1 MRRGPS
7 ESQVRAQ
14 GLFPSS
20 DCHIHAVPSSG
31 SWVPAPL
38 EARSRS
44 LTQWAAPHPSCP
56 SARPLAC
63 PDLHPQN
70 EPRPWPAR
78 MGVSGAPLPLP
89 SLLPGS
95 SPLPAWCGCCKSS
108 GGASRFPLRARCAP
122 ACCSRDLGCWLPLQ
136 VSSRPAAGSRRA
148 VCARPSAAAQATRAG
163 GLQRQI
169 RSCAQARISVNGAK
183 SRHCRAAFP
192 SEAPGV
198 GPCLL
203 QLLVGGWWLSDQLPP
218 WSRGFAPSLRQIS
231 FLL

>member
-1 MRRGPS
+1 MITSFQQLSTRQILLLTVARYLLEPRVEFPEEEIS
-7 ESQVRAQ
+7 SALKKQ
-14 GLFPSS
+14 GAGWMW
-20 DCHIHAVPSSG
+20 C
-31 SWVPAPL
+31 
-38 EARSRS
+38 
-44 LTQWAAPHPSCP
+44 CP